1 MNVYAPATVFFAA
14 LSVNCEVAAPP
25 AGTIKIP
32 EAAGTMFDCG
42 FGTNPPSTPLGRLVA
57 VSITCPLKPLID
69 WTETVIEVWPPC
81 GRLTTLDVVTAK
93 SGIPVLVTMKLLEG
107 VTVTVEVRNVNVVEL
122 ELVGL

>member
-1 MNVYAPATVFFAA
+1 
-14 LSVNCEVAAPP
+14 
-25 AGTIKIP
+25 
-32 EAAGTMFDCG
+32 MFDCG
-42 FGTNPPSTPLGRLVA
+42 FGTNPPSTPLGRLTA

-93 SGIPVLVTMKLLEG
+93 SGIPVLVTTLLEG

>member
-1 MNVYAPATVFFAA
+1 
-14 LSVNCEVAAPP
+14 
-25 AGTIKIP
+25 
-32 EAAGTMFDCG
+32 
-42 FGTNPPSTPLGRLVA
+42 
-57 VSITCPLKPLID
+57 LID